1 MKSRPVTR
9 RSVLAALPVGGAV
22 VANLVAGPEATA
34 EPQPTMKAALDSL
47 TAAKTNR
54 ELASRDKGG
63 HRVKALAFTQRTI
76 DEVVLGIKYDN
87 QH

>member
-1 MKSRPVTR
+1 MKTRPVTR

-22 VANLVAGPEATA
+22 VAHLVAGPSAAA
-34 EPQPTMKAALDSL
+34 EPQPAMKAALESL
-47 TAAKTNR
+47 SAAKTNL

-63 HRVKALAFTQRTI
+63 HRAKALTFTQRAI

-87 QH
+87 KH